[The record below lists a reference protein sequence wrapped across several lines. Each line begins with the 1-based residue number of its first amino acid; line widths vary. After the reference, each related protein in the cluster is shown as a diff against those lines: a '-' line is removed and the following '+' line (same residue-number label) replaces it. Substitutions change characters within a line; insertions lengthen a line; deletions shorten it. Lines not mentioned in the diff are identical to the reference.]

1 LIKRTKHNTHE
12 GQNIMKS
19 TTITPNQKG
28 IDSVGYDV
36 YYNKLSSKISKNLF
50 YAGQAVLVL
59 SEAFC

>member
-1 LIKRTKHNTHE
+1 
-12 GQNIMKS
+12 MKS